1 MSTNPKQRR
10 AARIASVQALYQM
23 DVSQTTSKA
32 VISEFQNHR
41 FGYNDEVDMVEAD
54 EAFFEDIV
62 KGVVRTQ
69 KDIDADIMSFLPE
82 KWPLRRLNLTLR
94 SLLRAGVYE
103 LTWRPDVPALVI
115 IKEYVSIAADFF
127 DGKEPGMV
135 NGILDKV
142 AKKARAAEFGLTG
155 PATDMSSE
163 EE

>member
-1 MSTNPKQRR
+1 
-10 AARIASVQALYQM
+10 
-23 DVSQTTSKA
+23 
-32 VISEFQNHR
+32 
-41 FGYNDEVDMVEAD
+41 
-54 EAFFEDIV
+54 
-62 KGVVRTQ
+62 
-69 KDIDADIMSFLPE
+69 MSFLPE

-155 PATDMSSE
+155 PATDILSE